1 MASTLL
7 GLEPDGAELATAEL
21 PPLAEASAAEAT
33 GAVEPRQRR
42 SAGAAAR
49 LLPALVAAL
58 LVGVLTG
65 AARSRRCRS

>member
-21 PPLAEASAAEAT
+21 PPSAEASAAEAT
-33 GAVEPRQRR
+33 GAAEARQRR

-58 LVGVLTG
+58 LVGVLAG